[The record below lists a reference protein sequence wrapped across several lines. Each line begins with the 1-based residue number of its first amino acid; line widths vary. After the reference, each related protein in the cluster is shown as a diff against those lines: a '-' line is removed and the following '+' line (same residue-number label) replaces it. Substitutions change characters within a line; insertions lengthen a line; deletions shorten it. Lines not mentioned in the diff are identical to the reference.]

1 MTLDDDE
8 AAANAP
14 IECQRRPTR
23 RYRLIECSTLMH
35 ALLLTD
41 YLNLEIADV
50 PEPAIGPDDVLV
62 RVRACG
68 ICGSDVHGWDG
79 SSGRRRPPL
88 IMGHEAAG
96 EVARVGSGVT
106 DLAPGAR
113 VTFDSTVYC
122 GRCAFCLSGD
132 VNLCDDRQVV
142 GVAPPEYTRNGAFAE
157 FVAVPRRIVYRLPDA
172 FPFEHAALIEAVS
185 IGVHAVSITPVKLGD
200 TAVIVGAGMIGSVTL
215 QAARSAGCTRII
227 AVDVE
232 GAKLDR
238 ARSIG
243 ATDVINPTTTDV
255 AEAVRAMTG
264 GRGADVAFECVG
276 YTAPVTTAI
285 QSVRK
290 GGVVTLVGNLAPN
303 IEMPLQH
310 VVTRQ
315 IRLQGSCASNGEYPP
330 CIDLMTRGIVQV
342 APLISAIA
350 PLAEGASW
358 FRRLYAHEP
367 GLGKVVLC
375 P

>member
-1 MTLDDDE
+1 M
-8 AAANAP
+8 N
-14 IECQRRPTR
+14 
-23 RYRLIECSTLMH
+23 
-35 ALLLTD
+35 ALLLTE
-41 YLNLEIADV
+41 YMNLELTDV
-50 PEPAIGPDDVLV
+50 PDPVVGPDDVLV

-68 ICGSDVHGWDG
+68 ICGSDVHGLDG

-96 EVARVGSGVT
+96 EVAGVGANVT
-106 DLAPGAR
+106 DLEPGAR

-122 GRCAFCLSGD
+122 GRCAFCIRGD

-142 GVAPPEYTRNGAFAE
+142 GVAPPQYTRHGAFAE
-157 FVAVPRRIVYRLPDA
+157 YVSIPRRIVYRLPDS

-185 IGVHAVSITPVKLGD
+185 IGVHAVSITPIRLGD
-200 TAVIVGAGMIGSVTL
+200 TAVIVGVGMIGSVTL
-215 QAARSAGCTRII
+215 QAARAAGAARII
-227 AVDVE
+227 AVDIE
-232 GAKLDR
+232 DSKLER
-238 ARSIG
+238 ARTIG
-243 ATDVINPTTTDV
+243 ATDTVNPSTTNV
-255 AEAVRAMTG
+255 SEAIAAMTG

-285 QSVRK
+285 ESVRK
-290 GGVVTLVGNLAPN
+290 GGMVTLVGNLAPN
-303 IEMPLQH
+303 IEMPLQY

-315 IRLQGSCASNGEYPP
+315 IRLQGSCASNGEYPQ
-330 CIDLMTRGIVQV
+330 CIDMMARGIVQV
-342 APLISAIA
+342 APLITAVA
-350 PLAEGASW
+350 PLSEGPSW